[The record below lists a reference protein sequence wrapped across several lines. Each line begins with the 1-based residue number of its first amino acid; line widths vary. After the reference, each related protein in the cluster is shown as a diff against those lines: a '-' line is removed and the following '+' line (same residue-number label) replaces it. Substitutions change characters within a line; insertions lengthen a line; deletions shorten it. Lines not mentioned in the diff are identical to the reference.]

1 MRRKPDFNGWGLTIR
16 NSQTRPNQVASVEAN
31 SPAQEIGILV
41 DDLIMKVNEE
51 SVVGETSLN
60 IISMIEKEFER
71 GVIQLTVIEPHQC
84 SSTLLESFASYR
96 TPTDDS
102 TNSENRFD
110 DLTLPPP
117 PTRIQYYQENAAV
130 TAGVADTHNDS
141 APQIF
146 IQPVGLLF
154 EIYID
159 LFEDG
164 LILKG
169 CFIIN

>member
-1 MRRKPDFNGWGLTIR
+1 M
-16 NSQTRPNQVASVEAN
+16 ASVEAN
-31 SPAQEIGILV
+31 SPAQEVGILV
-41 DDLIMKVNEE
+41 DDLIMKVNEV

-71 GVIQLTVIEPHQC
+71 GVIKLTVIEPHQC

-96 TPTDDS
+96 TPTDES
-102 TNSENRFD
+102 TNSDNRLD
-110 DLTLPPP
+110 DITLPPP
-117 PTRIQYYQENAAV
+117 PQIQYYQDNAARADV
-130 TAGVADTHNDS
+130 VADTHMDS

-164 LILKG
+164 FILKE